1 MDIIIFPTFNVPP
14 CHPQFVGSILF
25 IEENHLDECDRS
37 GKPLARFFE
46 AACSRLRFVVM
57 KRGRSAVSLKTAQ
70 PPSTVSLIR
79 EAAGFLLGP
88 RFPSR

>member
-1 MDIIIFPTFNVPP
+1 MYGHPFALWGFQVDMDIIIFPTFNVPP

-46 AACSRLRFVVM
+46 AACSRLRFN
-57 KRGRSAVSLKTAQ
+57 RGH
-70 PPSTVSLIR
+70 
-79 EAAGFLLGP
+79 EAWDSKG
-88 RFPSR
+88 